1 MLKEIKEFNDKKD
14 LMEMVKS
21 DDNTVVFFKKQF
33 NPDTGVEKKMETVT
47 TFSDEELQER
57 INETQADLDVL
68 EAFKVTINKK

>member
-33 NPDTGVEKKMETVT
+33 NPDKGVKKKMETVT